1 MGFNIERVNKP
12 FVVKSPYKP
21 SGDQPKAIE
30 ELATRIENGENDV
43 VLMGATGTGKTAT
56 TAWLIER
63 LQRPTLII
71 EPNKTL
77 AAQLCAEFRE
87 LMPDNA
93 VSYFV
98 SYYDYYQPEAYIPQT
113 DTYIEKDSNIND
125 DVERLRHA
133 ATANLLTRRDCVVV
147 ATVSCIYGLGTP
159 EEYAGRMLFLQEGQQ
174 IDRDDLLRKFV
185 DMQYKRNDIAFT
197 RGTFRVR
204 GDTVEII
211 PVYEELAIR
220 IEFFGDEIDRI
231 STLHPLTGDVIAHES
246 QVHIFPA
253 SHYVAGPE
261 RMERALK
268 TIQQELDER
277 TAELHKQGKELEAQR
292 LTMRTTYDLEML
304 SQVGTCSGVENY
316 SRHFDGRAPGT
327 PPHTLLDFFPCHR
340 AADRCHVRRR
350 REPQTH
356 AGRTRF
362 PPAVGNGQ
370 STAQMAGVPGT
381 RRSDGVPVGN
391 ARRLRTR
398 FERRRG
404 RTDHTSDRTSRSA
417 DRRAAG
423 GRADR

>member
-1 MGFNIERVNKP
+1 MAVSGTMGFNIERADKP

-21 SGDQPKAIE
+21 SGDQPQAIE

-98 SYYDYYQPEAYIPQT
+98 WLLRLLPAGGVYYRRPTRTSRRTPTSTTMWSGCAIRPPRT
-113 DTYIEKDSNIND
+113 CS
-125 DVERLRHA
+125 RG
-133 ATANLLTRRDCVVV
+133 ATAWSWPPSPASTASVRRRNTLAVCCSSRKASRLTV
-147 ATVSCIYGLGTP
+147 I
-159 EEYAGRMLFLQEGQQ
+159 
-174 IDRDDLLRKFV
+174 DLLRKFV
-185 DMQYKRNDIAFT
+185 GMQYKRNDIAFT

-231 STLHPLTGDVIAHES
+231 STLHPLTGDVIDHETS
-246 QVHIFPA
+246 VHIFPA

-261 RMERALK
+261 RMEQALK
-268 TIQQELDER
+268 TI
-277 TAELHKQGKELEAQR
+277 KED
-292 LTMRTTYDLEML
+292 LT
-304 SQVGTCSGVENY
+304 SAWPN
-316 SRHFDGRAPGT
+316 SRSRA
-327 PPHTLLDFFPCHR
+327 R
-340 AADRCHVRRR
+340 
-350 REPQTH
+350 
-356 AGRTRF
+356 
-362 PPAVGNGQ
+362 
-370 STAQMAGVPGT
+370 SW
-381 RRSDGVPVGN
+381 RRS
-391 ARRLRTR
+391 A
-398 FERRRG
+398 
-404 RTDHTSDRTSRSA
+404 
-417 DRRAAG
+417 
-423 GRADR
+423 

>member
-1 MGFNIERVNKP
+1 MGVP
-12 FVVKSPYKP
+12 V
-21 SGDQPKAIE
+21 A
-30 ELATRIENGENDV
+30 
-43 VLMGATGTGKTAT
+43 
-56 TAWLIER
+56 
-63 LQRPTLII
+63 
-71 EPNKTL
+71 
-77 AAQLCAEFRE
+77 
-87 LMPDNA
+87 
-93 VSYFV
+93 
-98 SYYDYYQPEAYIPQT
+98 
-113 DTYIEKDSNIND
+113 
-125 DVERLRHA
+125 
-133 ATANLLTRRDCVVV
+133 VVV

-327 PPHTLLDFFPCHR
+327 PPHTLLDFFP
-340 AADRCHVRRR
+340 DDFLLVIDESHVTAVSY
-350 REPQTH
+350 TH
-356 AGRTRF
+356 LTL
-362 PPAVGNGQ
+362 P
-370 STAQMAGVPGT
+370 TT
-381 RRSDGVPVGN
+381 
-391 ARRLRTR
+391 
-398 FERRRG
+398 
-404 RTDHTSDRTSRSA
+404 
-417 DRRAAG
+417 
-423 GRADR
+423 

>member
-211 PVYEELAIR
+211 PRIR
-220 IEFFGDEIDRI
+220 GTGHPHRI
-231 STLHPLTGDVIAHES
+231 LRRRNRPLSTLHPLTGDVIAHES

-304 SQVGTCSGVENY
+304 SQVGT
-316 SRHFDGRAPGT
+316 
-327 PPHTLLDFFPCHR
+327 
-340 AADRCHVRRR
+340 
-350 REPQTH
+350 
-356 AGRTRF
+356 
-362 PPAVGNGQ
+362 
-370 STAQMAGVPGT
+370 
-381 RRSDGVPVGN
+381 
-391 ARRLRTR
+391 
-398 FERRRG
+398 
-404 RTDHTSDRTSRSA
+404 
-417 DRRAAG
+417 
-423 GRADR
+423 

>member
-1 MGFNIERVNKP
+1 MGFNIERTNKP

-30 ELATRIENGENDV
+30 ELAERIENGESDV

-159 EEYAGRMLFLQEGQQ
+159 EEYAGRMLFLEEGQGLTETSCCVLSLQ
-174 IDRDDLLRKFV
+174 CSTSAMISPSPEVLSVCVAIPSKSFPY
-185 DMQYKRNDIAFT
+185 MRNWPSASSSS
-197 RGTFRVR
+197 VMKS
-204 GDTVEII
+204 TVFQPCIH
-211 PVYEELAIR
+211 L
-220 IEFFGDEIDRI
+220 
-231 STLHPLTGDVIAHES
+231 
-246 QVHIFPA
+246 
-253 SHYVAGPE
+253 PE
-261 RMERALK
+261 M
-268 TIQQELDER
+268 
-277 TAELHKQGKELEAQR
+277 
-292 LTMRTTYDLEML
+292 
-304 SQVGTCSGVENY
+304 
-316 SRHFDGRAPGT
+316 
-327 PPHTLLDFFPCHR
+327 
-340 AADRCHVRRR
+340 
-350 REPQTH
+350 
-356 AGRTRF
+356 
-362 PPAVGNGQ
+362 
-370 STAQMAGVPGT
+370 
-381 RRSDGVPVGN
+381 
-391 ARRLRTR
+391 
-398 FERRRG
+398 
-404 RTDHTSDRTSRSA
+404 
-417 DRRAAG
+417 
-423 GRADR
+423 